1 MTRPVYITEEFYRNV
16 QRDLKEY
23 SNDYDAIM
31 ERTRIL
37 DDLQQKNNQRAEK
50 SYSLMEN
57 FGAV

>member
-1 MTRPVYITEEFYRNV
+1 MARPAYITEEFYREV
-16 QRDLKEY
+16 QRDLKKY

-37 DDLQQKNNQRAEK
+37 EDLQQKNNRRAEE

>member
-1 MTRPVYITEEFYRNV
+1 MARPAYITEEFYRDV
-16 QRDLKEY
+16 QRELKKY

-37 DDLQQKNNQRAEK
+37 DDLQQKNNRRVEE
-50 SYSLMEN
+50 SYSLLEN